1 MIFDLFGRENIK
13 QVFIIL
19 LISEIQR
26 IDPPRRT
33 YIVRRAW
40 EELMTKKQGQ
50 HGEACIIGDV
60 KYKSRPC
67 SSFKNNAILI
77 SPSFG
82 VSRGFEVGGYPC
94 IGLSRRFEVRSKIL
108 LAFMS
113 LNSVH
118 FPLKIIWR
126 FKMPPR
132 VAFFSWSAALGRIFT
147 TDINFMEEMYQH
159 D

>member
-1 MIFDLFGRENIK
+1 MFSFSVSAK
-13 QVFIIL
+13 
-19 LISEIQR
+19 ISSIQTH
-26 IDPPRRT
+26 P
-33 YIVRRAW
+33 
-40 EELMTKKQGQ
+40 
-50 HGEACIIGDV
+50 
-60 KYKSRPC
+60 
-67 SSFKNNAILI
+67 

-94 IGLSRRFEVRSKIL
+94 IGLSRGFEVRSRIL

-113 LNSVH
+113 PNSVH